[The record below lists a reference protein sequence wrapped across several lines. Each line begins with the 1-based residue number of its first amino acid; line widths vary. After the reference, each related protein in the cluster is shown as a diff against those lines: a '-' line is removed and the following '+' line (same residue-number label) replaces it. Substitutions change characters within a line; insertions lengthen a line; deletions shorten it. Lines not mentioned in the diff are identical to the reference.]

1 MKKILFAVLVC
12 LFLGVVNASAQ
23 NLTDTEIKQINTRL
37 DRLETDLN
45 KNKITPSE
53 ISANLKI
60 VNNLQ
65 DEINQAKNIRTDKL
79 QTLQKKIT
87 ALGSAPEGN
96 ASEPAEIAD
105 QRKSFAADE
114 EKLKSK
120 IAQLDLI
127 NAKISEIN
135 NLMLKIRN
143 RSLLET
149 IFTRQTSVFQFKEF
163 GAALWRFLAY
173 IATLL
178 KSPYVWYGSLDLQDK
193 QTMRENLL
201 PTILICLIAIVLAA
215 YLSYVIRKRFGYKE
229 CTENPTFNQKLI
241 SATAMAFSYGLIPAA
256 TLGIFMLWLKDNAM
270 VNNGNPGHLLYLA
283 ALYLLY
289 FFLIRAAIKVIFV
302 PNCEPW
308 RIAKLG
314 AIKAKAVSRTV
325 IFAAA
330 VILTAVCLQHFAAD
344 TNASEEILYAL
355 RLMAITA
362 KAAGIA
368 LISRQL
374 ILTTSEK
381 AHEEIETDTQ
391 ELSISSKF
399 GLAVTALAAAAFL
412 ASLFGYV
419 RFGDYLLN
427 CFLLSVLA
435 AGIFWLADKL
445 IRLVI
450 HQILALNVWRRVFKI
465 NLRILA
471 KLEFWAGILLSPVL
485 WAGFIVAVLGIWG
498 FSVDIM
504 LHNIKNFLLGFNI
517 GGMHISIVSLLL
529 GLASF
534 FVSMFLFKSLK
545 RSLISGNL
553 SKIEM
558 EENSRSSLAAGISL
572 IGFIVSF
579 IIAITVMGGSL
590 SSIALIAGALSFGVG
605 LGMQNIVSNFVS
617 GIIII
622 FERPIKIGDWVVIN
636 GQEGIVKTISMRATL
651 IEAFNKS
658 DVIIPNSTILSGI
671 LVNMTYANRTGRV
684 ELKIN
689 VLYENNIRLVE
700 QTLLE
705 IAANVPGILSTPA
718 PSVAIVDFADKSLI
732 YQLNCFTANIY
743 NRQNIIN
750 LLREQILKTFPQKN
764 LSIPS
769 LPNLTPE

>member
-1 MKKILFAVLVC
+1 MKKTLFVVFVC
-12 LFLGVVNASAQ
+12 LFLGGVNASAQ

-37 DRLETDLN
+37 DRLEADLN
-45 KNKITPSE
+45 RNKITRSE
-53 ISANLKI
+53 ISVNLKT

-65 DEINQAKNIRTDKL
+65 DEINQAKNIQTEKL
-79 QTLQKKIT
+79 QTLQKKIS

-96 ASEPAEIAD
+96 AKEPTEIAN
-105 QRKSFAADE
+105 QRKTFVADE

-163 GAALWRFLAY
+163 GVAFWRFPAY

-193 QTMRENLL
+193 QTLRENLL

-308 RIAKLG
+308 RVAKLS

-344 TNASEEILYAL
+344 TGASEDVLYAL

-381 AHEEIETDTQ
+381 AHEENETDNQ

-399 GLAVTALAAAAFL
+399 GLAVTALAVAAFL

-427 CFLLSVLA
+427 CFLLSVSA

-471 KLEFWAGILLSPVL
+471 KLEFWVGILLSPVL
-485 WAGFIVAVLGIWG
+485 WAGFIIAVLGIWG

-517 GGMHISIVSLLL
+517 GGMRISIISLLL
-529 GLASF
+529 GVASF
-534 FVSMFLFKSLK
+534 FISMFLFKSLK

-750 LLREQILKTFPQKN
+750 QLREQILKTFPQKN

-769 LPNLTPE
+769 LPNLATE